1 MEAMLS
7 VNDIWM
13 ADILLVSL
21 YTFYAFLLIL
31 LLYSLYSAVQTF
43 RERVSWGKARIMGVP
58 FSLFIWLQIVFYLV
72 LLDATY
78 SVVGLLLWTPLWAD
92 LAVSLGIILL
102 AWWIFWRLSKRSTF
116 KRQLFIPLVMVPLGV
131 PGVHVIGQVAQTG
144 VIEVS
149 QKVGIGVLK
158 YGDSLEGLAIKNVD
172 TIVEAIPIVRH
183 FPLTMKTVAGEVT
196 FTNSF
201 EKGILGDAITARRMT
216 ALGYSKLPSKYNL
229 INGIDGIF
237 VKRDATGAIV
247 ELLIVENKV
256 DSSRLALKQ
265 MSDEWLFSRIEKMK
279 TAGNEKVRT
288 TGEIL
293 DTLLLQQPQVVR
305 KELWQHDLKNGSTV
319 VRSVSADGKPG
330 EILRRWSD
338 ALIQNQLIDR
348 CRRQIY
354 VCNF

>member
-1 MEAMLS
+1 M
-7 VNDIWM
+7 
-13 ADILLVSL
+13 
-21 YTFYAFLLIL
+21 
-31 LLYSLYSAVQTF
+31 
-43 RERVSWGKARIMGVP
+43 
-58 FSLFIWLQIVFYLV
+58 V

-78 SVVGLLLWTPLWAD
+78 SVIGLLLWTPLWVD
-92 LAVSLGIILL
+92 LAVSLGIIVL
-102 AWWIFWRLSKRSTF
+102 AWWIFWQLSKRPTF
-116 KRQLFIPLVMVPLGV
+116 KRQLFIPLVMVPLGI
-131 PGVHVIGQVAQTG
+131 PGLHIIGQVAQTG
-144 VIEVS
+144 AIEIS

-172 TIVEAIPIVRH
+172 TIVEAVPIVRH

-201 EKGILGDAITARRMT
+201 EKGILGDALTAKRIT
-216 ALGYSKLPSKYNL
+216 ALGYSKLPSKYN
-229 INGIDGIF
+229 IVNGIDGIF

-247 ELLIVENKV
+247 ELIVVENKV

-279 TAGNEKVRT
+279 IAGNEEVRK
-288 TGEIL
+288 TGEML
-293 DTLLLQQPQVVR
+293 YNLLSHQPQLVR

-330 EILRRWSD
+330 VILRSWSD
-338 ALIQNQLIDR
+338 TLIQNQLLDR

-354 VCNF
+354 VCSF